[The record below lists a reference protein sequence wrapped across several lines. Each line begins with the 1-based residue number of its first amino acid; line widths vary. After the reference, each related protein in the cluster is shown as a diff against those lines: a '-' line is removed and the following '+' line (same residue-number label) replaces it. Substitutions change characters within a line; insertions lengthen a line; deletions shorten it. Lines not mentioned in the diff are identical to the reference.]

1 MLVEIFCFLELLHS
15 QGGHPLKRKV
25 TCVAASSW
33 YLFLELSFKPVVFGT
48 RACRRWG
55 VFARALHAYSIGER
69 PAVQRGSGVV
79 GRRLDLADGLWSVE
93 WGLSFGGDL
102 RCVGWGRDLR
112 GSLGGIRYWRDCLV
126 RWHPGELEDG
136 DVWLPDVGG
145 LRQAV
150 SRWGSSGLPGPRDHD
165 LGVLD
170 RLCQAA
176 GAAEVQDGD
185 QDVLLDE
192 PQRLEGQ
199 YMLDVLC
206 RDNNSQPLGTCSQF
220 PEGAMGA

>member
-1 MLVEIFCFLELLHS
+1 MLVERFCFLELLHS

-25 TCVAASSW
+25 TCDAASSW
-33 YLFLELSFKPVVFGT
+33 CLFLERTFKPVVFGS

-55 VFARALHAYSIGER
+55 VFARVFHAYPIGR
-69 PAVQRGSGVV
+69 WPAVQRGLRVV

-93 WGLSFGGDL
+93 WGFSFGGDL
-102 RCVGWGRDLR
+102 RCVGWGCDLR
-112 GSLGGIRYWRDCLV
+112 GSLGSIGYWGECLV
-126 RWHPGELEDG
+126 RWHSGELEDG
-136 DVWLPDVGG
+136 DVWLPDVGD

-150 SRWGSSGLPGPRDHD
+150 SRSGSSGLPGPRDHD

-176 GAAEVQDGD
+176 GAAEVKDGD

-192 PQRLEGQ
+192 LQRLEGQ
-199 YMLDVLC
+199 YMLDVQGVG
-206 RDNNSQPLGTCSQF
+206 RQRRLGDISVAQVAEPCY
-220 PEGAMGA
+220 

>member
-93 WGLSFGGDL
+93 WGLSFKSL
-102 RCVGWGRDLR
+102 VGWRNKACGGNGGGRREQLVVPF
-112 GSLGGIRYWRDCLV
+112 GSDHCSFPPMAESPLLLV
-126 RWHPGELEDG
+126 VRTQLKI
-136 DVWLPDVGG
+136 
-145 LRQAV
+145 
-150 SRWGSSGLPGPRDHD
+150 
-165 LGVLD
+165 
-170 RLCQAA
+170 
-176 GAAEVQDGD
+176 
-185 QDVLLDE
+185 
-192 PQRLEGQ
+192 
-199 YMLDVLC
+199 
-206 RDNNSQPLGTCSQF
+206 
-220 PEGAMGA
+220 